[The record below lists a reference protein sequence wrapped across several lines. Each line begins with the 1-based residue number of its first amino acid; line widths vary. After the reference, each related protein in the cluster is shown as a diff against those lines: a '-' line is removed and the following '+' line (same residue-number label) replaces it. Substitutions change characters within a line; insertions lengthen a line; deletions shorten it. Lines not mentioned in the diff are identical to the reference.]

1 LAEAERVH
9 KVRTSV
15 MARLEGIAKGEGMK
29 IGPATARYEAA
40 RRNRLNPKKDLA
52 TGGAA
57 FTHLVQ
63 VDADAIRNDCNA
75 AARDNPIARAFVKR
89 SQDFTVGDG
98 PIIKATTSNPEWN
111 AAHDRLMLAF
121 AAGDL
126 TIDQGMSTVPVPV
139 EPMGRDLASV
149 LRLVDKAWKTDGD
162 ILLIDRDLAK
172 DGAMLQLVEAARV
185 RKLNE
190 RFSGGGGKKP
200 AGQNDIVAGVEIN
213 AIGKPVRYHVTS
225 WGFGGTS
232 VNYGDTVPIDA
243 AACDLV
249 INPVDD
255 TAGMVRGEPGLQAV
269 LQLLERIDAFVDKTL
284 LAAEIATLFSLV
296 VTHPQPAAFQ
306 QAMVQAAD
314 AAEDREPENA
324 TKQVDLQPGVMQTLP
339 LGATVEQVK
348 PEHPTTNFR
357 DFVHTLIMLAA
368 ADGAGLPMAATHLEA
383 GGLSWSN
390 IKALLAMGY
399 RSIEVKQDRLRRIV
413 RRLRRRVVMELI
425 RLGALPPVPVDAQG
439 RSEMDKL
446 DVIFPNAP
454 VLDFAS
460 ESKGYGDAVRDGL
473 MTSDEATQR
482 LGTGT
487 AESVTR
493 AIASE
498 QDLRRELGVVT
509 MAMPG
514 ATPITGGTAGTGG
527 ASGGEVDAVLAEAET
542 ATVQDTALNGAQ
554 VEALIGLVE
563 KVVLGQLS
571 FESARAIAEAAFP
584 AVDPALIDKI
594 FNGAKSFKPTPPAD
608 DTAA

>member
-1 LAEAERVH
+1 MSSTATPTNHSSKSTTAETYIARARAREALAESERVQ

-15 MARLEGIAKGEGMK
+15 MARLEAIAKGDGMK
-29 IGPATARYEAA
+29 IGPASARYEAS
-40 RRNRLNPKKDLA
+40 RRTRLNTSKPNA

-57 FTHLVQ
+57 FTHLTQ
-63 VDADAIRNDCNA
+63 ADADAIRNDCNA

-126 TIDQGMSTVPVPV
+126 VVERQARRQAGTQAGREEEAADLASGGDPISIPV

-149 LRLVDKAWKTDGD
+149 LRLIDKAWKTDGD
-162 ILLIDRDLAK
+162 ILIIDRDLAK

-185 RKLNE
+185 RKYNE
-190 RFSGGGGKKP
+190 RFNGGRKP
-200 AGQNDIVAGVEIN
+200 AGQNDIVSGVEIN
-213 AIGKPVRYHVTS
+213 AIGKPIKYHVAS
-225 WGFGGTS
+225 WSQGGTS
-232 VNYGDTVPIDA
+232 ADA
-243 AACDLV
+243 INSVEVLAGVCDLV

-284 LAAEIATLFSLV
+284 LAAEIATLFSLI
-296 VTHPQPAAFQ
+296 VTHPQPGQFQ
-306 QAMVQAAD
+306 QAMVAAAD

-324 TKQVDLQPGVMQTLP
+324 TKQVDLQPGGMVTLP
-339 LGATVEQVK
+339 VGATVTQTDPK
-348 PEHPTTNFR
+348 HPTTNFR

-399 RSIEVKQDRLRRIV
+399 RSIEVKQDRLRRVV
-413 RRLRRRVVMELI
+413 RRLRRRVVIELI
-425 RLGALPPVPVDAQG
+425 ERGALPPVPVGEDG
-439 RSEMDKL
+439 RSEIDRL

-460 ESKGYGDAVRDGL
+460 ESKGYGDAVQAGL

-493 AIASE
+493 AIAEE
-498 QDLRRELGVVT
+498 QKLRRELGVVT
-509 MAMPG
+509 VAVPG
-514 ATPITGGTAGTGG
+514 ATQVTGG
-527 ASGGEVDAVLAEAET
+527 AESEKRESGKAGN
-542 ATVQDTALNGAQ
+542 QDN
-554 VEALIGLVE
+554 
-563 KVVLGQLS
+563 
-571 FESARAIAEAAFP
+571 P
-584 AVDPALIDKI
+584 A
-594 FNGAKSFKPTPPAD
+594 
-608 DTAA
+608 

>member
-1 LAEAERVH
+1 MSSTATPTNHSSKSTTAETYIARARAREAQAEAARVQQ
-9 KVRTSV
+9 VRTSV
-15 MARLEGIAKGEGMK
+15 MARLDAIAKGEGMK
-29 IGPATARYEAA
+29 IGPASARYEAS
-40 RRNRLNPKKDLA
+40 RRTRLNPQKANA

-57 FTHLVQ
+57 FTHLTQ
-63 VDADAIRNDCNA
+63 ADADAIRNDCNA

-98 PIIKATTSNPEWN
+98 PIIKATTSNPDWN

-126 TIDQGMSTVPVPV
+126 VVSEAGRGDEGRETRGREVAVPV

-162 ILLIDRDLAK
+162 ILIIDRDLAK

-190 RFSGGGGKKP
+190 RFSGGRKP

-213 AIGKPVRYHVTS
+213 SIGKPIKYHVTS
-225 WGFGGTS
+225 WGQGGTS
-232 VNYGDTVPIDA
+232 VNYGDTVPVDA

-269 LQLLERIDAFVDKTL
+269 LGLLERIDAFVDKTL
-284 LAAEIATLFSLV
+284 LAAEIATLFSLI
-296 VTHPQPAAFQ
+296 VTHPQPAQFQ
-306 QAMVQAAD
+306 QAMVTAAD

-324 TKQVDLQPGVMQTLP
+324 TKQVDMQPGGMLTLP
-339 LGATVEQVK
+339 VGATATQVS
-348 PEHPTTNFR
+348 PEHPSTNFK

-425 RLGALPPVPVDAQG
+425 ERGALPPVPVGEDG
-439 RSEMDKL
+439 RSEIDKL

-460 ESKGYGDAVRDGL
+460 ESKGYSDAVQGGL

-493 AIASE
+493 ALATE
-498 QDLRRELGVVT
+498 QALRRQLGVVT
-509 MAMPG
+509 VAVPG
-514 ATPITGGTAGTGG
+514 AGQMTGANGQMVKG
-527 ASGGEVDAVLAEAET
+527 
-542 ATVQDTALNGAQ
+542 LNGQ
-554 VEALIGLVE
+554 TSEG
-563 KVVLGQLS
+563 S
-571 FESARAIAEAAFP
+571 
-584 AVDPALIDKI
+584 
-594 FNGAKSFKPTPPAD
+594 
-608 DTAA
+608 

>member
-1 LAEAERVH
+1 
-9 KVRTSV
+9 
-15 MARLEGIAKGEGMK
+15 MARLEAIAKGDGMK
-29 IGPATARYEAA
+29 IGPASARYEAS
-40 RRNRLNPKKDLA
+40 RRTRLNTSKPNA

-57 FTHLVQ
+57 FTHLTQ
-63 VDADAIRNDCNA
+63 ADADAIRNDCNA

-98 PIIKATTSNPEWN
+98 PIIKATTSNPDWN

-126 TIDQGMSTVPVPV
+126 VVSEAGRGDEGRETRGREVAVPV

-149 LRLVDKAWKTDGD
+149 LRLIDKAWKTDGD

-232 VNYGDTVPIDA
+232 VNYGDTVPVDA

-390 IKALLAMGY
+390 IKALIAMGY

-439 RSEMDKL
+439 RSEIDKL

-460 ESKGYGDAVRDGL
+460 EAKGYGDAVRDGL

-514 ATPITGGTAGTGG
+514 ATPITGGTAGPGG